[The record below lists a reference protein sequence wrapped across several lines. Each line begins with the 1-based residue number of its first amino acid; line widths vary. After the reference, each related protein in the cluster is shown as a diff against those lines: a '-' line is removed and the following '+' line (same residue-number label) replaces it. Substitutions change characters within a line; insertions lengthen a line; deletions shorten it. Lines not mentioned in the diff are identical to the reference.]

1 MQRSRE
7 AQPGLTP
14 VVSLTEVVGAQRL
27 HGVERKP
34 RRAARRVA
42 VRPEGDHGLLALQ
55 RSAGNAAV
63 ARALSVQRAP
73 ARGDD
78 DLGGIGA
85 RFAVDQYAGVAK
97 RLQGVWGRLTPYSR
111 ANGFLTAANFE
122 LAHIDVPGVGLKLQK
137 LDGDD
142 AQFEAEWWHMLVN
155 PPSFADDHGADD
167 QIAESAS
174 TIYHEARHAEQA
186 FLVAR
191 LLAGKGLEIDEIV
204 DTFTIRG
211 DIAAQA
217 KKQPLKK
224 PGRERKLASRVL
236 ASETGAGAR
245 YNAALMSDLREIE
258 KKLDA
263 AETAWKALPPGPA
276 KDRAKEKVDFEQA
289 AYDIAYRQYREQAHE
304 ADAWKVGDEVKGRLA
319 QPGAAP

>member
-1 MQRSRE
+1 
-7 AQPGLTP
+7 
-14 VVSLTEVVGAQRL
+14 V
-27 HGVERKP
+27 
-34 RRAARRVA
+34 RA
-42 VRPEGDHGLLALQ
+42 ESDHGLLLLQ

-63 ARALSVQRAP
+63 AQALSVQRAP
-73 ARGDD
+73 AKND

-97 RLQGVWGRLTPYSR
+97 RLQGVWARLTPYSR
-111 ANGFLTAANFE
+111 AKGFLTAANFE
-122 LAHIDVPGVGLKLQK
+122 LAHIDVPSVELKMQK

-142 AQFEAEWWHMLVN
+142 AEFKADWWQMLVN
-155 PPSFADDHGADD
+155 PPAFADDHGADE
-167 QIAESAS
+167 QVAESAS

-191 LLAGKGLEIDEIV
+191 LLSGKKLKVDEIV
-204 DTFTIRG
+204 DTFPIRA

-217 KKQPLKK
+217 ATQPLKK
-224 PGRERKLASRVL
+224 PGRERALAGRVL

-245 YNAALMSDLREIE
+245 FNSELFRDMREIE

-263 AETAWKALPPGPA
+263 AETAWKALPDGPA
-276 KDRAKEKVDFEQA
+276 KDKAKEKLDLEQA

-304 ADAWKVGDEVKGRLA
+304 ADAWKVGDAVKERLA
-319 QPGAAP
+319 PPKAP